1 MAADHAAGL
10 LVSHSSRVFAYELT
24 RGFARRILLLSRRCR
39 TTPLRF
45 ALRCMRT
52 EFSVGAPRAR
62 HDRTLSHP
70 TCFPVFGECVRH
82 RTSTSTCSVRGHA
95 SSH

>member
-52 EFSVGAPRAR
+52 AFSVGAPRAR
-62 HDRTLSHP
+62 PDALPPNMLSGVRRMRP
-70 TCFPVFGECVRH
+70 T
-82 RTSTSTCSVRGHA
+82 SD
-95 SSH
+95 